1 MTQSLT
7 QLQALVKQEVNKAY
21 EIAEKHYGVKIP
33 RIPVVFCNRLTRVA
47 GHFTY
52 SFNKYKGKNLEGV
65 KLTFSNKIM
74 ALNGMTFVDE
84 TPAHETA
91 HHIAVHLWGRQGLG
105 HDEKWSEVMKLLGKK
120 PNRYHS
126 METARRNTFRYV
138 DTEGNAQRLTKGQH
152 QKLQSG
158 SVISYTVKSTGA
170 LITKSCLRE

>member
-7 QLQALVKQEVNKAY
+7 QLQSLVLQEVDKAY

-52 SFNKYKGKNLEGV
+52 SVNTRTNKKLEGV

-74 ALNGMTFVDE
+74 ALNGMAFVND

-91 HHIAVHLWGRQGLG
+91 HHIAVHLWDRQGLG

-120 PNRYHS
+120 PSRYHN
-126 METARRNTFRYV
+126 METARPNTFRYV
-138 DTEGNAQRLTKGQH
+138 DTEGNVQRLTKIQH
-152 QKLQSG
+152 NNLQNG
-158 SVISYTVKSTGA
+158 KVIHYTVKSTGA
-170 LITKSCLRE
+170 LITKSCLRD